1 MELATLMG
9 LRPIAAAG
17 LLVTLTRRCPLSC
30 AHCSTAST
38 MHAEQVD
45 DGRLRRFISSMSIDT
60 APQLVLYTG
69 GEPLLRPDLLAELAE
84 SARAAG
90 SATAVLTGGF
100 FARDGQ
106 LSDRIRRALLAC
118 DHVSFSLDAYHE
130 REVPRAAVFSCLRTL
145 LDAGRQVSLHLV
157 GHGPEDEYLADAT
170 SDVLATF
177 GSRVP
182 MLVSEIR
189 SVGRAQSW
197 LSAAQSPLLDAR
209 PRPCSLAAW
218 PVIAFDGTVL
228 ACCNQRVVD
237 ARPVPEH
244 LRLGH
249 LDTDDWPTIRRR
261 LRQSPVLRMLR
272 TSGPLHLQA
281 RFSTGER
288 CTGYCQSCRRL
299 SEDPEVLAEATA
311 AAAGPVGELLDREVG
326 LLQHRAG
333 AAALVKRYG
342 SSRYAD
348 LVMPG

>member
-38 MHAEQVD
+38 MDAEQVD
-45 DGRLRRFISSMSIDT
+45 AARLRRFITSMTVET
-60 APQLVLYTG
+60 APQVVLYTG
-69 GEPLLRPDLLAELAE
+69 GEPLLRPELLAELAA

-100 FARDGQ
+100 FARGGPIP
-106 LSDRIRRALLAC
+106 DRIWRALLAC

-130 REVPRAAVFSCLRTL
+130 QEVPRAGVFGCLRSL
-145 LDAGRQVSLHLV
+145 LDAGRNVSLHLV
-157 GHGPEDEYLADAT
+157 GHGPDDRYLADLT

-177 GSRVP
+177 GACVP
-182 MLVSEIR
+182 MLVSELR
-189 SVGRAQSW
+189 PVGRAASW
-197 LSAAQSPLLDAR
+197 LNAQPVVLDAR

-249 LDTDDWPTIRRR
+249 LDIDDWPTVRHR
-261 LRQSPVLRMLR
+261 LTRSPMLRMVR

-281 RFSTGER
+281 RFGSGVG
-288 CTGYCQSCRRL
+288 CAGYCQSCRQL
-299 SEDPEVLAEATA
+299 SEDPAVLAGA
-311 AAAGPVGELLDREVG
+311 ALVAAGPAGELLDREVG

-333 AAALVKRYG
+333 AASLVRRYG

-348 LVMPG
+348 LVGQG